1 VRARWASAAGIMSA
15 NPSND
20 RLFFHFNS
28 ARKSSCKS
36 AALFEFFCID
46 LRVPLGIE
54 LHCAAKIAS
63 ILFSPRNRRGIDKK
77 DAHEPV

>member
-1 VRARWASAAGIMSA
+1 MSA

-20 RLFFHFNS
+20 RLFFLFNS

-36 AALFEFFCID
+36 AALLVFICAD
-46 LRVPLGIE
+46 LRVPLEIE
-54 LHCAAKIAS
+54 MHCAAKIAS
-63 ILFSPRNRRGIDKK
+63 IIFSPRNRRGTDEK